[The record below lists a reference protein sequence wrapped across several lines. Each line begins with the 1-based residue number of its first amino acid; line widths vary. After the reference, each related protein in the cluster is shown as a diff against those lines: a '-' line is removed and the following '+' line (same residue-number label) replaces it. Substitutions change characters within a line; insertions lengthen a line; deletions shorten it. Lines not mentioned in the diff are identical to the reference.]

1 MRLVASRRAEALTF
15 ALVLLG
21 AGYFHQGGGW
31 NQNSRFA
38 MVRSV
43 VEHGTFFID
52 SHLVYARS
60 ADSPAGSADAR
71 LERIP
76 VSSGNFERDGV
87 EYAIGWRGPTGAL
100 TPVDPAAAGSRKLVA
115 IDDVA
120 ATGDV
125 SYFAGHFHPNKAPG
139 TTLAALPGYALVRFV
154 EYAAGVNADSW
165 AALTWNAWLV
175 SMLSVG
181 VATAIGAVL
190 VLRLARG
197 YGSELS
203 ARLAAL
209 AFAFAT
215 MAWTYGSCLFEHNL
229 IAVAL
234 VAAFHF
240 VERADAVRKNDA
252 TDAERWLHFAGLAA
266 GFAAITNYTMAALV
280 PLFALLWWVRTHDA
294 RRVSWYALGVLWPF
308 VAICGYN
315 VICFGTPFTTNY
327 AYQSTMFSAGDRV
340 LGVFAMPRLDVLALL
355 LVSPF
360 RGLFFTSPVLL
371 CSVAA
376 LVVLWRRRDAR
387 PAAGTIAAVFAFLLL
402 VNSSFNGWDGGW
414 TAVPRYLAPAM
425 GLLAVPLAV
434 AFDRWRAITCG
445 LAAVSLTM
453 QLLLVTVDPQ
463 VPIGDVGT
471 AGVSVSRVFAID
483 PVTRYVLPLFTSG
496 RAWPLLGEQ
505 IEDSVARASRLASQ
519 RGEPK
524 AEIDRKAA
532 QLRTQLRDKAQRG
545 EGTPLALGGVEGPV
559 SANPI
564 GIYEGYYY
572 RLFPAGSAEARGNSF
587 NLGELVFPQSRLS
600 LLPLVV
606 LAAGLLALLFQ
617 NEGDPAPA
625 AAGSASAPVE
635 RSPAP
640 AGKTPASAGN
650 TPAGRRKKR

>member
-1 MRLVASRRAEALTF
+1 VSLRAGRRAEALTF

-43 VEHGTFFID
+43 VEHGSFFID
-52 SHLVYARS
+52 SHLVYQKR
-60 ADSPAGSADAR
+60 AGAPEGS

-76 VSSGNFERDGV
+76 VASGNFERDGV
-87 EYAIGWRGPTGAL
+87 AYALAWRSATGAL
-100 TPVDPAAAGSRKLVA
+100 TPVDPAAAGDRKLVGV
-115 IDDVA
+115 DDVG

-139 TTLAALPGYALVRFV
+139 TSLLALPGYALVRFA
-154 EYAAGVNADSW
+154 EYMAGLDADSW
-165 AALTWNAWLV
+165 VVLTWNAWLV
-175 SMLSVG
+175 SLLSVG
-181 VATAIGAVL
+181 LATAFGAVL
-190 VLRLARG
+190 VLRLARDF
-197 YGSELS
+197 GSELS

-209 AFAFAT
+209 VFAFAT
-215 MAWTYGSCLFEHNL
+215 MAWTYATCLFEHNI

-234 VAAFHF
+234 VAALYG
-240 VERADAVRKNDA
+240 VERAAAARKQDGA
-252 TDAERWLHFAGLAA
+252 ADTERLLHFAGIAA

-280 PLFALLWWVRTHDA
+280 PLFALLWWMRTRETKRIA
-294 RRVSWYALGVLWPF
+294 WYALGVLWPF
-308 VAICGYN
+308 LVVCGYN

-360 RGLFFTSPVLL
+360 RGLFFTAPVLL
-371 CSVAA
+371 CSMAA
-376 LVVLWRRRDAR
+376 LAVLLGRRDTR
-387 PAAGTIAAVFAFLLL
+387 PAAGLIAAVFVFLLL

-425 GLLAVPLAV
+425 GLLAIPLAV
-434 AFDRWRAITCG
+434 AFDRWRSITFG

-453 QLLLVTVDPQ
+453 QFLLVTVDPQ

-471 AGVSVSRVFAID
+471 AGVPVSKVFTID
-483 PVTRYVLPLFTSG
+483 PVARYVVPLFTSG
-496 RAWPLLGEQ
+496 RAWPLIDEQ
-505 IEDSVARASRLASQ
+505 IEDAVGRSARVATQ
-519 RGEPK
+519 RGDSRP
-524 AEIDRKAA
+524 EIERKAA
-532 QLRTQLRDKAQRG
+532 QLRTQLRDKVARG
-545 EGTPLALGGVEGPV
+545 EGAPLALGGVEGPV

-564 GIYEGYYY
+564 GIYEGFYY

-600 LLPLVV
+600 LLPLLV
-606 LAAGLLALLFQ
+606 LAGGLLALLFQ
-617 NEGDPAPA
+617 NEGGPAPT
-625 AAGSASAPVE
+625 ASATGAPV
-635 RSPAP
+635 PGGAVGNG
-640 AGKTPASAGN
+640 AATTP
-650 TPAGRRKKR
+650 RRKKR

>member
-1 MRLVASRRAEALTF
+1 VRLKPSRRAEALTF

-21 AGYFHQGGGW
+21 VGYFHQGGGW

-43 VEHGTFFID
+43 VEHGSFFID
-52 SHLVYARS
+52 SHFVYDRR
-60 ADSPAGSADAR
+60 PGGTAGA

-76 VSSGNFERDGV
+76 VESGNFERDGID
-87 EYAIGWRGPTGAL
+87 YAMAWRGPTGAL
-100 TPVDPAAAGSRKLVA
+100 TAVDPDAAGTRKLAGV
-115 IDDVA
+115 DDAA

-139 TTLAALPGYALVRFV
+139 TTFLALPGYALVRFA
-154 EYAAGVNADSW
+154 EYVAGIDADSW
-165 AALTWNAWLV
+165 AVLTWNAWLA
-175 SMLSVG
+175 SLLSVG
-181 VATAIGAVL
+181 LVTAFGAVL
-190 VLRLARG
+190 VLQLARG
-197 YGSELS
+197 FGSELS

-209 AFAFAT
+209 SFAFAT
-215 MAWTYGSCLFEHNL
+215 MAWTYGSCLFEHNI

-234 VAAFHF
+234 LAAYRF
-240 VERADAVRKNDA
+240 VEKAAAGRRDDGAAHV
-252 TDAERWLHFAGLAA
+252 ERYLHLAGLAA

-280 PLFALLWWVRTHDA
+280 PVFALLWWSRTRDHA
-294 RRVSWYALGVLWPF
+294 RIGWYALGVLWPLI
-308 VAICGYN
+308 AICGYN

-360 RGLFFTSPVLL
+360 RGLFYTSPVLL

-376 LVVLWRRRDAR
+376 LAVLWKRRDLR
-387 PAAGTIAAVFAFLLL
+387 PGVAAIAAVFAFLLL

-425 GLLAVPLAV
+425 GLLAVPLAY
-434 AFDRWRAITCG
+434 AFDRWRAITCS
-445 LAAVSLTM
+445 LAAVSFSI
-453 QLLLVTVDPQ
+453 QLLLVAVDPQ

-471 AGVSVSRVFAID
+471 AGVPVSSVFTID
-483 PVTRYVLPLFTSG
+483 PVTRYALPLLASG
-496 RAWPLLGEQ
+496 RAWPLVDEQ
-505 IEDSVARASRLASQ
+505 IDESVARAARLATQ

-524 AEIDRKAA
+524 PEIERRTA
-532 QLRTQLRDKAQRG
+532 QLRAQLRDKVERG
-545 EGTPLALGGVEGPV
+545 EGSPLALGGVEGPV

-600 LLPLVV
+600 LLPLLV
-606 LAAGLLALLFQ
+606 LAGGLLAMLFQ
-617 NEGDPAPA
+617 NEDEPTA
-625 AAGSASAPVE
+625 ASSADVATAA
-635 RSPAP
+635 RS
-640 AGKTPASAGN
+640 
-650 TPAGRRKKR
+650 GRRKKR

>member
-1 MRLVASRRAEALTF
+1 VSLRAGRRAEALTF

-43 VEHGTFFID
+43 VEHGSFFID
-52 SHLVYARS
+52 SHLVYQKR
-60 ADSPAGSADAR
+60 AGAPEGS

-76 VSSGNFERDGV
+76 VASGNFERDGV
-87 EYAIGWRGPTGAL
+87 AYALAWRSATGAL
-100 TPVDPAAAGSRKLVA
+100 TPVDPAAAGDRKLVGV
-115 IDDVA
+115 DDVG

-139 TTLAALPGYALVRFV
+139 TSLLALPGYALVRFA
-154 EYAAGVNADSW
+154 EYMAGLDADSW
-165 AALTWNAWLV
+165 VVLTWNAWLV
-175 SMLSVG
+175 SLLSVG
-181 VATAIGAVL
+181 LATAFGAVL
-190 VLRLARG
+190 VLRLARDF
-197 YGSELS
+197 GSEHS

-209 AFAFAT
+209 MFAFAT
-215 MAWTYGSCLFEHNL
+215 MAWTYATCLFEHNI

-234 VAAFHF
+234 VAALYG
-240 VERADAVRKNDA
+240 VERAAAARKQDGA
-252 TDAERWLHFAGLAA
+252 ADTERLLHFAGIAA

-280 PLFALLWWVRTHDA
+280 PLFALLWWMRTRETKRIA
-294 RRVSWYALGVLWPF
+294 WYALGVLWPF
-308 VAICGYN
+308 LVVCGYN

-360 RGLFFTSPVLL
+360 RGLFFTAPVLL
-371 CSVAA
+371 CSMAA
-376 LVVLWRRRDAR
+376 LAVLLGRRDTR
-387 PAAGTIAAVFAFLLL
+387 PAAGLIAAVFVFLLL

-425 GLLAVPLAV
+425 GLLAIPLAV
-434 AFDRWRAITCG
+434 AFDRWRSITFG

-453 QLLLVTVDPQ
+453 QFLLVTVDPQ

-471 AGVSVSRVFAID
+471 AGVPVSKVFTID
-483 PVTRYVLPLFTSG
+483 PVARYVVPLFTSG
-496 RAWPLLGEQ
+496 RAWPLIDEQ
-505 IEDSVARASRLASQ
+505 IEDAVGRSARVATQ
-519 RGEPK
+519 RGDSRP
-524 AEIDRKAA
+524 EIERKAA
-532 QLRTQLRDKAQRG
+532 QLRTQLRDKVARG
-545 EGTPLALGGVEGPV
+545 EGAPLALGGVEGPV

-564 GIYEGYYY
+564 GIYEGFYY

-600 LLPLVV
+600 LLPLLV
-606 LAAGLLALLFQ
+606 LAGGLLALLFQ
-617 NEGDPAPA
+617 NEGGPAPT
-625 AAGSASAPVE
+625 ASATGAPV
-635 RSPAP
+635 PGGAVGNG
-640 AGKTPASAGN
+640 AATTP
-650 TPAGRRKKR
+650 RRKKR